1 MKNKNCPT
9 NENYEFNV
17 DILMIEKANKK
28 LRNIRKQLKKINDR
42 ISKNKEYTR
51 EDIKEI
57 ETLLEDVVKTE
68 QDITQ
73 NIEENVKE

>member
-17 DILMIEKANKK
+17 DILMIENANKK